1 MIGLQKDAP
10 SGKVVGKMAKP
21 TELLFDTTALIDMY
35 RGKDSI
41 KPYFDSMLGESLM
54 SFVCVITE
62 AELWRG
68 LRTEE
73 LERHELMMARFISI
87 PLESEMARLAG
98 AWMQKY
104 ASAGLGWMDA
114 FISATGKI
122 ASVTV
127 LTRDKRLATVLTDET
142 KFEVYKL

>member
-1 MIGLQKDAP
+1 
-10 SGKVVGKMAKP
+10 MAKP
-21 TELLFDTTALIDMY
+21 VELLFDTNALIDMY
-35 RGKDSI
+35 RGKESMRA
-41 KPYFDSMLGESLM
+41 YFESMLDESLM
-54 SFVCVITE
+54 SFVSVITE

-73 LERHELMMARFISI
+73 LERHELLMAQFVSI

-104 ASAGLGWMDA
+104 SNAGLGWMDA

-122 ASVTV
+122 TGLTI
-127 LTRDKRLATVLTDET
+127 LTRDKRLASVLDEEI
-142 KFEVYKL
+142 KFELYTL